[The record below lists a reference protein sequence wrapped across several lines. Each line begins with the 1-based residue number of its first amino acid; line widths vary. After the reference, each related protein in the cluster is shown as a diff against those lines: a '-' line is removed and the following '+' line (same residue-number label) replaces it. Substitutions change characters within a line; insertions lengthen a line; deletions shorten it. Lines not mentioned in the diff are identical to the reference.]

1 MKVAITGR
9 HIEISDAYRASV
21 EEGLSEL
28 MTSHRLSPIG
38 MDVTLTK
45 QNHTFTT
52 DVHVHVNRGLDLRA
66 SGTATDGY
74 TSFQNSLE
82 MLKVRLRRHMKRLN
96 DHSKHRDV
104 HFEELPQTILNG
116 AADEF
121 HGDDEN
127 LAAAVI
133 AEMKVD
139 IPTQSVGD
147 AVMHFDLSQVPAYV
161 FRNSSSGEINVI
173 YRRMDG
179 NIGWIDPKR
188 SES

>member
-1 MKVAITGR
+1 MKVTITGR
-9 HIEISDAYRASV
+9 HIEISDAYRSSV
-21 EEGLSEL
+21 EEGLTEL

-45 QNHTFTT
+45 QNHDFTT
-52 DVHVHVNRGLDLRA
+52 DVHVHVNRGFDLRA
-66 SGTATDGY
+66 TGSATDGY
-74 TSFQNSLE
+74 SSFQNSLE
-82 MLKVRLRRHMKRLN
+82 MLKVRLRRHMKRLK

-116 AADEF
+116 ASEEF
-121 HGDDEN
+121 HEDDN

-161 FRNSSSGEINVI
+161 FRNASSGELNVI

-179 NIGWIDPKR
+179 NIGWIDPTR